1 MATTRPQ
8 FEEVFT
14 NVIVP
19 ELVAEVRKTQISENA
34 IQWIERNFLH
44 NTLGGKYNRGMTVP
58 DTYRLL
64 TGKETLSLAEYKLSA
79 ILGWC
84 TELLQ
89 GMFLVADDIMDSS
102 KTRRGSPCWYLMEG
116 VGSIAINDSFLLE
129 SSIYILLKKY
139 FKGTDYYIDLVEL
152 FHDVTWKTELGQLV
166 DLLTSPEGSIDLNRF
181 NYDKYYFIVRY
192 KTAFYSFYLPVALAM
207 HQAGIA
213 TPDNLARARD
223 VLIPLGE
230 YFQVQDD
237 YLDCYGNPDYIG
249 KIGTDIMDNKCG
261 WLVNKALEIVTPEQR
276 KLLEDNYGQKNAAAE
291 KKVKDLYLELKLEDH
306 YRSYEAESIAM
317 VKGLID
323 NVDESQGLKRSVL
336 EGFLNKIAGRDK

>member
-1 MATTRPQ
+1 
-8 FEEVFT
+8 
-14 NVIVP
+14 
-19 ELVAEVRKTQISENA
+19 
-34 IQWIERNFLH
+34 
-44 NTLGGKYNRGMTVP
+44 
-58 DTYRLL
+58 
-64 TGKETLSLAEYKLSA
+64 
-79 ILGWC
+79 
-84 TELLQ
+84 
-89 GMFLVADDIMDSS
+89 MDFQ
-102 KTRRGSPCWYLMEG
+102 EG
-116 VGSIAINDSFLLE
+116 VGNIAINDSFLLE
-129 SSIYILLKKY
+129 SSIYVLLKKY

-152 FHDVTWKTELGQLV
+152 FHDVNNHPCLLILDNAKTSQVTWKTELGQLV
-166 DLLTSPEGSIDLNRF
+166 DLLTSPEDSIDLSRF

-213 TPDNLARARD
+213 TPDNLTRARD

-249 KIGTDIMDNKCG
+249 KIGTDILDNKCG

-306 YRSYEAESIAM
+306 YRRYESESIAM

-323 NVDESQGLKRSVL
+323 GVDESQGLKRSVL
-336 EGFLNKIAGRDK
+336 EGFLNKIAGRDKQNSVRSSGWINQKVEIQKTIVLVIPCSGIKINVLVQFYILLHRSLQNKDKAREFNKI